1 MSFLARLFGSD
12 KADGGTSDDSAI
24 ASVQE
29 QSLAALSPSELS
41 VIEAASVKSVSLPLG
56 GEAAA
61 MVDALMPLTANAA
74 QAAQEYG
81 MAVVKFPD
89 GVGWADL
96 CVRNDDGLKLL
107 ANIKGGKF
115 NRMAGLKQA
124 KLQPAAA
131 VNLVLQG
138 AAIVV
143 GMAYMNQIS
152 DKLDGLQ
159 SGIEEIQRD
168 MQRERDAEI
177 EAAYG
182 ALTRLVLKY
191 EEYVANAEKRQAA
204 QGIIENALFQA
215 DKAWRYQ
222 LKCMV
227 GLSTEIQNKPKLSEK
242 EIIEDSN
249 KLAAVEGNAAIAFEL
264 YIAAQQVGKRLDNN
278 YSEQSIAKDR
288 RLAEKMADEFSD
300 ARSAAYCSLSKKIS
314 KVGGMPLVLADCED
328 DSHEGDNFV
337 FAALHDVG
345 QVVNRVNPVR
355 MRIKAKAE
363 VSKKRKNLHGAI
375 ANEDVVGEIARR
387 NEAQL
392 EELRFAFNE
401 ADTVVVKPDSVAFY
415 KLPKGEA
422 RNMKG

>member
-191 EEYVANAEKRQAA
+191 E
-204 QGIIENALFQA
+204 
-215 DKAWRYQ
+215 
-222 LKCMV
+222 
-227 GLSTEIQNKPKLSEK
+227 
-242 EIIEDSN
+242 
-249 KLAAVEGNAAIAFEL
+249 
-264 YIAAQQVGKRLDNN
+264 
-278 YSEQSIAKDR
+278 
-288 RLAEKMADEFSD
+288 
-300 ARSAAYCSLSKKIS
+300 
-314 KVGGMPLVLADCED
+314 
-328 DSHEGDNFV
+328 
-337 FAALHDVG
+337 
-345 QVVNRVNPVR
+345 
-355 MRIKAKAE
+355 
-363 VSKKRKNLHGAI
+363 
-375 ANEDVVGEIARR
+375 
-387 NEAQL
+387 
-392 EELRFAFNE
+392 
-401 ADTVVVKPDSVAFY
+401 
-415 KLPKGEA
+415 
-422 RNMKG
+422 